1 MTIINPFDPDRDPA
15 LGALL
20 RDALNPSGED
30 GFLRGLRAAI
40 GATRQERTL
49 DVLSRWLRPGIA
61 AATVAAVLA
70 SYAWISVAR
79 HNIERGTTVAEMLV
93 NDSPGHEVLL
103 AGLMDAP

>member
-20 RDALNPSGED
+20 REALNPPGQD
-30 GFLRGLRAAI
+30 AFLGGLRAVIAT
-40 GATRQERTL
+40 TRQERTL
-49 DVLSRWLRPGIA
+49 DVLSRWLRPGLA

-79 HNIERGTTVAEMLV
+79 RSAERTTSVAEMLV
-93 NDSPGHEVLL
+93 NDSPGHEVVL
-103 AGLMDAP
+103 AGLMDTP